1 MQDEKHG
8 DAAIKKKSK
17 EQDFFTE
24 LLVKNITDS
33 NKSVYLYSTVLKK
46 QPVVL
51 HWEIDSSETTGIQF
65 ESDARLLPSWERDP
79 KIDIHLESAC
89 SVGTWSRK
97 RNGGWY

>member
-1 MQDEKHG
+1 MQAEKHG

-51 HWEIDSSETTGIQF
+51 H
-65 ESDARLLPSWERDP
+65 
-79 KIDIHLESAC
+79 
-89 SVGTWSRK
+89 
-97 RNGGWY
+97 